1 MQNPSI
7 ASRREFLK
15 CSALS
20 AAACLLPEIADAAPA
35 RSGLG
40 SSKKG
45 LCMVAKS
52 DGVWLDRAKKANAAW
67 FYSWGSNKPANTP
80 ANLNFVPMIWGYWG
94 NKSSILK
101 AGAAAKTAGC
111 KELLGFNEPDEK
123 KQANMSVEK
132 ALEAWPTLMETGLRL
147 GSPGC
152 VHPDGPWM
160 QRFMEEVRKRRLQV
174 DFVCVHSYGG
184 TDANAF
190 MDRLERVAKQ
200 FRKPLWITE
209 FACGDWQAKSP
220 QQNRHKPE
228 QVLKF
233 MESVIPRLEKARFIE
248 RYAWYPAPTT
258 SNPLGTSA
266 LFQPD
271 GSLTRLGSLY
281 ASF

>member
-1 MQNPSI
+1 MQNPFLSDRRHFLKQT
-7 ASRREFLK
+7 AFSTAAMLLPQFLQAAPSRR
-15 CSALS
+15 
-20 AAACLLPEIADAAPA
+20 
-35 RSGLG
+35 GLG

-45 LCMVAKS
+45 ICIVAKD
-52 DGVWLDRAKKANAAW
+52 DGVWLERSQAVNASW
-67 FYSWGSNKPANTP
+67 FYSWGAKLPANTP
-80 ANLNFVPMIWGYWG
+80 ANLKFVPMIWGYWG
-94 NKSSILK
+94 NQASIRS
-101 AGAAAKTAGC
+101 AAAAAKAAGC
-111 KELLGFNEPDEK
+111 RELLGFNEPDGK
-123 KQANMSVEK
+123 DQANLSVEK
-132 ALEAWPTLMETGLRL
+132 ALAAWPILMESGLRL

-160 QRFMEEVRKRRLQV
+160 NRFMEEVRKQRLRV
-174 DFVCVHSYGG
+174 DFICVHSYGG

-200 FRKPLWITE
+200 FRRPLWITE

-233 MESVIPRLEKARFIE
+233 MEQVIPRLEKARFVE

-258 SNPLGTSA
+258 SPALGTSA

-271 GSLTRLGSLY
+271 GSLTRLGTLY